1 MPKMESAKA
10 DYINALKAQI
20 DAEIAARL
28 LVEADAARMVH
39 RRGFR
44 AGDLRLLVK
53 LDASSEVAEMP
64 QLFRLPGAPPGIV
77 GLVNRHGRVMPVMDL
92 SIFFGKKIEHP
103 IKTWLLTCGLGDE
116 AVGII
121 IDSLP
126 ERKKFARQ
134 DEVGL
139 LGIAHPIAAHA
150 KAAYR
155 DGQEIWVDVNF
166 EEFFAKVLQTEP
178 EPV

>member
-1 MPKMESAKA
+1 MPQMGTTKA

-28 LVEADAARMVH
+28 LAETDAARLIH

-53 LDASSEVAEMP
+53 MDAASEVAEMP
-64 QLFRLPGAPPGIV
+64 QLFRLPGAPPGII

-92 SIFFGKKIEHP
+92 SVLFGNQQEHP
-103 IKTWLLTCGLGDE
+103 ANAWLLTCGRGDE
-116 AVGII
+116 AVGLI

-126 ERKKFARQ
+126 ERKKFIPK
-134 DEVGL
+134 DEVSL
-139 LGIAHPIAAHA
+139 LGVTHPIAAHA

-155 DGQEIWVDVNF
+155 EEQEIWIDVDF
-166 EEFFAKVLQTEP
+166 DAFFAAVLQVDP
-178 EPV
+178 APG

>member
-1 MPKMESAKA
+1 MPRMDTAKA

-28 LVEADAARMVH
+28 LVEADAARQIH

-53 LDASSEVAEMP
+53 MDATSEVAEMP
-64 QLFRLPGAPPGIV
+64 QVFRLPGAPPGIV
-77 GLVNRHGRVMPVMDL
+77 GLVNRYGRVMPVMDL
-92 SIFFGKKIEHP
+92 SIFFGKKLEHP
-103 IKTWLLTCGLGDE
+103 AKTWLLTCGLGDE

-126 ERKKFARQ
+126 ERKKFSLQ
-134 DEVGL
+134 DEVSL
-139 LGIAHPIAAHA
+139 VGISHPISSHA

-155 DGQEIWVDVNF
+155 EGQDVWVDIDF
-166 EEFFAKVLQTEP
+166 EVFFSSVLQSEP
-178 EPV
+178 SSV

>member
-1 MPKMESAKA
+1 MPRMDTAKA

-28 LVEADAARMVH
+28 LVEADAARLVH

-44 AGDLRLLVK
+44 AGDLRLLVEMN
-53 LDASSEVAEMP
+53 AASEVAEMP
-64 QLFRLPGAPPGIV
+64 QKFRLPGAPTGIV
-77 GLVNRHGRVMPVMDL
+77 GLVNRYGRVMPVMDL
-92 SIFFGKKIEHP
+92 SVLFGKPLDHP
-103 IKTWLLTCGLGDE
+103 INTWLLTCGRGDE

-126 ERKKFARQ
+126 ERKKFAQ
-134 DEVGL
+134 GDEVSL
-139 LGIAHPIAAHA
+139 SDVKHPIAAHA

-155 DGQEIWVDVNF
+155 EGQDIWVDVDF
-166 EEFFAKVLQTEP
+166 EAFFAAVLQVEP
-178 EPV
+178 API